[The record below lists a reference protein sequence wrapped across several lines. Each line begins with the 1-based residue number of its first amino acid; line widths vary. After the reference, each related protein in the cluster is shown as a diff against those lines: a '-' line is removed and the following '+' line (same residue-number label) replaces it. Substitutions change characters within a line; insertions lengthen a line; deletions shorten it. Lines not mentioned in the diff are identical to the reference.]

1 MYLRWCKPA
10 VGELKCNVD
19 ATIFDQLVGYGIGIC
34 IRDEKGEFVKA
45 KLLRKETCIPPQE
58 TEAIGLYEALF
69 WLRELGIQCVTI
81 KLGCKSVVDGV
92 VGNLTNV
99 AEYGTIIKKCKTL
112 LNCLQNFKISFI
124 RRQTNLVAHTLAR
137 AS

>member
-1 MYLRWCKPA
+1 
-10 VGELKCNVD
+10 
-19 ATIFDQLVGYGIGIC
+19 
-34 IRDEKGEFVKA
+34 
-45 KLLRKETCIPPQE
+45 LLRKETCIPPQE

-137 AS
+137 ASWSYASSTIFNLSPKKDEDMFINIHYQWL